1 METNDDIKRQ
11 HPFSRIGIFNKY
23 TKKKM
28 LKSHATIYSLIF
40 SLILCITIW
49 ITGDYATYYN
59 TLIKLT
65 DVALSLFPNFLGFC
79 IGGYAL
85 IIGAS
90 NIEVL
95 KKMSKPLPNGSHL
108 SFFQVLSSIFAASL
122 IIQYVT
128 LFFAYI
134 LQILVN
140 MQLDAVSDDIG
151 VVTNLFLIFILVF
164 LTSMSILLLY
174 YTVIN
179 IFNFGQAVHLTIR
192 IEDRDNQTIEEKAQ
206 NHDTERNN

>member
-40 SLILCITIW
+40 SLILCVIIW
-49 ITGDYATYYN
+49 ITGDSATYYN

-108 SFFQVLSSIFAASL
+108 SFFQVLRSIFAASL
-122 IIQYVT
+122 IIQCVT

-140 MQLDAVSDDIG
+140 MQLDAVSNDIG

-206 NHDTERNN
+206 NNDTERNN

>member
-40 SLILCITIW
+40 SLILCIIIW
-49 ITGDYATYYN
+49 ITGDSATYYN
-59 TLIKLT
+59 ILIKLT

-122 IIQYVT
+122 IIQCVT

-140 MQLDAVSDDIG
+140 MQLDAVSNDIG

-206 NHDTERNN
+206 NNDTERNN

>member
-1 METNDDIKRQ
+1 
-11 HPFSRIGIFNKY
+11 
-23 TKKKM
+23 M

-40 SLILCITIW
+40 SLILCVTIW
-49 ITGDYATYYN
+49 ITGDYVTYYN

-122 IIQYVT
+122 IIQCVT

-134 LQILVN
+134 LHILVN
-140 MQLDAVSDDIG
+140 MQLDAISDDIG

-179 IFNFGQAVHLTIR
+179 IFNFGQAIHLTIR
-192 IEDRDNQTIEEKAQ
+192 IEDRVNQIIEKEEEMQNQTQ
-206 NHDTERNN
+206 NHDTKRNN

>member
-1 METNDDIKRQ
+1 
-11 HPFSRIGIFNKY
+11 
-23 TKKKM
+23 M

-40 SLILCITIW
+40 SLILCIIIW
-49 ITGDYATYYN
+49 ITGDSATYYN

-122 IIQYVT
+122 IIQCVT

-140 MQLDAVSDDIG
+140 MQLDAVSNDIG

-192 IEDRDNQTIEEKAQ
+192 IEDRDNQAIEEKAQ

>member
-40 SLILCITIW
+40 SLILCVIIW
-49 ITGDYATYYN
+49 ITGDSATYYN
-59 TLIKLT
+59 TLIKLS

-122 IIQYVT
+122 IIQCVT

-140 MQLDAVSDDIG
+140 MQLDAVSNDIG

-206 NHDTERNN
+206 NNDTERNN